1 MTSDRIRV
9 GFIGLGGNARLRHMP
24 GLRACRDV
32 EVTAVCNRRPGS
44 TAAVAAE
51 FGIAKTYEH
60 WQDLVADAEIDAV
73 VIGTW
78 PYLHC
83 PITLAAFEAGK
94 HVLTE
99 ARMAMNAAEAHQ
111 MLKASRKHP
120 HLVCQIVPSPFG
132 LRAHRVVLELLQA
145 GFIGDLREVLV
156 LAAGDQL
163 ADAETPIHWRQVRE
177 LSGLNMLTLGIV
189 HETLLRW
196 IPSPVRVMAQMRAF
210 VGERL
215 DPATGLWRRVGTP
228 DSVHVLA
235 TLDGGAQA
243 VYHVSGVARFGMGT
257 QVHLYG
263 SEGTLR
269 YDLAPE
275 DRLWGA
281 RRGEP
286 ALHEIDVPAAKAL
299 GWDVEAEFI
308 GAIRGERKIE
318 FTDFACGVQ
327 YMEFTEAV
335 ARSAAT
341 GAASPLGQQPEA
353 PARSGEKAVH
363 SRSVEDGKTAR

>member
-1 MTSDRIRV
+1 MTSDSIRV
-9 GFIGLGGNARLRHMP
+9 GIIGLGGNARLRHVP

-32 EVTAVCNRRPGS
+32 EVTAVCNRRPES
-44 TAAVAAE
+44 TAAVATE
-51 FGIAKTYEH
+51 LGIPQTYEH
-60 WQDLVADAEIDAV
+60 WQDLVADRDIDAV

-83 PITLAAFEAGK
+83 PITLAALEAGK

-111 MLKASRKHP
+111 MLAASRKHAQ
-120 HLVCQIVPSPFG
+120 LVCQVVPSPFG
-132 LRAHRVVLELLQA
+132 FRAHRVVLELLQS
-145 GFIGDLREVLV
+145 GFIGNLREVLV
-156 LAAGDQL
+156 LATSDHL
-163 ADAETPIHWRQVRE
+163 ADTETPINWRQVRE

-189 HETLLRW
+189 HETVMRW
-196 IPSPVRVMAQMRAF
+196 VPPAIRVMAQVRAF

-215 DPATGLWRRVGTP
+215 DPATGLLRRVGTP
-228 DSVHVLA
+228 DSIQVLA
-235 TLDGGAQA
+235 TLSGGAHA
-243 VYHVSGVARFGMGT
+243 VYHVSGVARFGPGT

-263 SEGTLR
+263 SEGALR
-269 YDLAPE
+269 YELAPD

-286 ALHEIDVPAAKAL
+286 ALREIDVPAEKSLA
-299 GWDVEAEFI
+299 WDVEAEFI
-308 GAIRGERKIE
+308 GAIRRERPTE
-318 FTDFACGVQ
+318 FSNFAAGVQ

-341 GAASPLGQQPEA
+341 GTVVQLPLELSHG
-353 PARSGEKAVH
+353 
-363 SRSVEDGKTAR
+363 